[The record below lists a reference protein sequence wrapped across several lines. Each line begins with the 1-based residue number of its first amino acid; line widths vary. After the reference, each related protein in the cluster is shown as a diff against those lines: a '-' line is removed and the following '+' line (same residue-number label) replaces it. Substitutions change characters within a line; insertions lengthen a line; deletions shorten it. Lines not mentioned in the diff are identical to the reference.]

1 MKVAIVGLG
10 LIGGSFAKAFK
21 RFTGHTVLGAD
32 MSRQVLDKAQLVGAI
47 DSEFA
52 LDEMPECDL
61 LLLCAWPHHV
71 IEYMQ
76 KMAQK
81 IRPGTLVVD
90 ACGVKQE
97 VCEVIRPLSEKYG
110 FTYYGGHPM
119 AGKELSGFTHS
130 SALLFGG
137 ASMILCP
144 PRDAT
149 IFDFERIKRIFTD
162 IGFGRVTI
170 TSPENHDR
178 VIAYTSQL
186 AHIASSAFIKSPT
199 ALEHAGFSAG
209 SYKDLTRVA
218 RLDPDMWT
226 ELFHFNRPALLEEVD
241 RLIENLQAYR
251 DALADEDD
259 DKMRALLLEGREQKI
274 TADKKEGKA

>member
-1 MKVAIVGLG
+1 MRVAIVGLG

-21 RFTGHTVLGAD
+21 KYTDSTVLGAD
-32 MSRQVLDKAQLVGAI
+32 ASRQVLDKAHLVGAI
-47 DSEFA
+47 DGEFM
-52 LDEMPECDL
+52 LDAAPECDL

-71 IEYMQ
+71 IEYLES
-76 KMAQK
+76 MAGK

-90 ACGVKQE
+90 ACGVKRE
-97 VCEVIRPLSEKYG
+97 VCEAGWRLAQQYG
-110 FTYYGGHPM
+110 FTFYGGHPM

-130 SALLFGG
+130 SALLFNG

-144 PRDAT
+144 PQGAT
-149 IFDFERIKRIFTD
+149 IFDLDAMKQLFTG

-170 TSPENHDR
+170 TTPENHDR

-209 SYKDLTRVA
+209 SYRDLTRVA

-226 ELFHFNRPALLEEVD
+226 ELFRFNRPALLQEVE
-241 RLIENLQAYR
+241 LLLENLQAYR
-251 DALADEDD
+251 DALANGDDE
-259 DKMRALLLEGREQKI
+259 KLRELLLQGREQKI
-274 TADKKEGKA
+274 AADRKEGKA